1 MSSQEIVLF
10 HSALG
15 LRPAVLDWAV
25 RLRMVGHKV
34 HTPDLFDAQIFDK
47 LEDGVR
53 RRDALGIPE
62 LIRRARAAVEGLPA
76 GLVLAGFSMG
86 AAAAELL
93 AATLPGARA
102 AVLMHGALRPAD
114 VGAVPWPAGVAVQ
127 IHHSQEDPW
136 VDADQVRALQA
147 AVQAAGAPA
156 EVHVYPGR
164 KHLFADAALPDHDPE
179 SARLM
184 EERVLAFLA
193 TLGRA

>member
-25 RLRMVGHKV
+25 RLRAVGHKV

-47 LEDGVR
+47 VEDGAR

-86 AAAAELL
+86 AAPAELL

-114 VGAVPWPAGVAVQ
+114 IGAVPWPAGVAVQ
-127 IHHSQEDPW
+127 IHHSEEDPW
-136 VDADQVRALQA
+136 VEADQVRALQG

-164 KHLFADAALPDHDPE
+164 KHLFADAGLPDHDPE
-179 SARLM
+179 SAKLM
-184 EERVLAFLA
+184 EERLLAFLA
-193 TLGRA
+193 GLGRA